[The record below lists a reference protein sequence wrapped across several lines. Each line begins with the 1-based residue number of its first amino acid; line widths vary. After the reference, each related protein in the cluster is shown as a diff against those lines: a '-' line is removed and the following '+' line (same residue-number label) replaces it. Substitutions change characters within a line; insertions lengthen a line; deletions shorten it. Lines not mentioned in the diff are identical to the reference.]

1 MATQE
6 DLIAKFKAN
15 RVRQQEQAQSRLQS
29 AAEHGIKY
37 SADNRPE
44 NLRLLRAFFN
54 TGQDHF
60 AILLGVGS
68 QSQYSQLE
76 RAESD
81 FSPSEARRIE
91 SSLGIPD
98 NWFDRRNSTL
108 LFLSQDE
115 LSLINEI
122 RGVKPGAALV
132 LAEAV
137 KQLSGRG
144 G

>member
-1 MATQE
+1 MTTIKV
-6 DLIAKFKAN
+6 LIAKFRAN
-15 RVRQQEQAQSRLQS
+15 RVRQQEEAQSRLRS
-29 AAEHGIKY
+29 AADHGITY

-54 TGQDHF
+54 TDQGHF

-76 RAESD
+76 RAERD
-81 FSPSEARRIE
+81 FSSSEARRVE
-91 SSLGIPD
+91 RSLNIPD
-98 NWFDRRNSTL
+98 NWFDRGNSTL

-115 LSLINEI
+115 LALINEI
-122 RGVKPGAALV
+122 RGVKQGAALV